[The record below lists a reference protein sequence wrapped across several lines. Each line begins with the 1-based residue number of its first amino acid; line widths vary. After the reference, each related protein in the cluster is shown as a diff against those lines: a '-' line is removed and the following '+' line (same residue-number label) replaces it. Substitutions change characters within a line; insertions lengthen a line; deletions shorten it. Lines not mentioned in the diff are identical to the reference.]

1 MGRSTVDRT
10 GGEAVNYIF
19 DLGDPDVIA
28 DPYPSYALLRD
39 QAPVHH
45 STDPDL
51 WISAATTTFG
61 P

>member
-1 MGRSTVDRT
+1 M
-10 GGEAVNYIF
+10 NYIF